1 MKKIFIVLM
10 VAAAFVGCSQKN
22 EDSSTATERAKAQ
35 TRAKQEERMM
45 SAEAQF
51 EARIN
56 ELKKLGKRRDANK
69 DSLNAVYDAY
79 LREQAQAH
87 IGEKLG
93 LEITRTL
100 SVDYNCKQ
108 LDSVMN
114 LCSLYKEDPELNKL
128 YNAAKAAEA
137 TAPGKKYIDF
147 VGEERKSNKPRPLSS
162 YVAKGKPVVLTF
174 WSSSSIASRDEIR
187 KYIFPYEEAY
197 RDKVTF
203 VSTAVWEDTIYD
215 AQRAASELEMTWTM
229 LYAGEKTNSPT
240 DAYGILRIPNTFIM
254 GADGIIKARN
264 LRGEEIEAAIK
275 KALGR

>member
-10 VAAAFVGCSQKN
+10 VAVAFVGCSQKN
-22 EDSSTATERAKAQ
+22 EDTSTATEKAKAQ
-35 TRAKQEERMM
+35 AKAKQEERMM

-114 LCSLYKEDPELNKL
+114 LCQLYKEDPELNKL
-128 YNAAKAAEA
+128 YSAAKAAEA
-137 TAPGKKYIDF
+137 TAPGAKYIDF

-162 YVAKGKPVVLTF
+162 YVGKGKPVVLTF

-187 KYIFPYEEAY
+187 KYIFPAVQEY
-197 RDKVTF
+197 RNKVNF

-215 AQRAASELEMTWTM
+215 AHRAASELEMDWTM
-229 LYAGEKTNSPT
+229 LYAGQRENSPT
-240 DAYGILRIPNTFIM
+240 DAYGVLRIPNTFII
-254 GADGIIKARN
+254 GNDGIIKARN

-275 KALGR
+275 KVLGK